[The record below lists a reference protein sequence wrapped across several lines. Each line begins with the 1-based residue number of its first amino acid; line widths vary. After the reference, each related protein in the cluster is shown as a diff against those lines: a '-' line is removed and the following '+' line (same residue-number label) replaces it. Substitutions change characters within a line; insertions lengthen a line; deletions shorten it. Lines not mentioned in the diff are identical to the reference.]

1 MAALLGIT
9 TETTSSVV
17 AELKRDGRLRETA
30 QGRWEYD
37 AKALRSLAE
46 GASSPH

>member
-1 MAALLGIT
+1 
-9 TETTSSVV
+9 
-17 AELKRDGRLRETA
+17 LRETA